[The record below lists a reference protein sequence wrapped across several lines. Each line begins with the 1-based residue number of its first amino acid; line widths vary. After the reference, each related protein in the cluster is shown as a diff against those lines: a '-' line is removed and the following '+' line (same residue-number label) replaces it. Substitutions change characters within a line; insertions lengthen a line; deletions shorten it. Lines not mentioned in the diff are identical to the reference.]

1 MSLIKMLFV
10 WFVCVS
16 VANCATGKS
25 TAHVAPWLFLALVTS
40 MAVAF
45 GVAVSVSPCVARVKR
60 MLVLTDVGE
69 ECDDESALWMMLKV
83 LNTDSSY
90 EADVVFCTGD
100 PDLRRNRWV
109 SIIRDVSPLCQGR
122 IRYFRGNGTKRA
134 VRHVV
139 PVVEEGV
146 LVATGLH
153 DVPAYEGGSYDVV
166 VQMSPLGDS
175 ETPLGALE
183 RVMLSE
189 GAIVGSYIL
198 IGTEGSTNYD
208 KNSPIHDLF
217 KAHLVANGFLMGC
230 VAQENYALWTRSC
243 TSILIPK
250 LQDEVFTD
258 EWMKA
263 IGRINPEAVNLF
275 VRFRVNVMVNYSVI
289 RSGFA
294 ELEEKFR
301 DDPLFSQAADWWTE
315 LRDPALE
322 KIRGGYI
329 QLSRDKDNLASFSYG
344 SALMG
349 DMIKGQKISWMD
361 LVTPAAQSDFAVF
374 VKASP
379 EGILEKC
386 NVDTVMSWA
395 LLLMTERMARTW
407 AFATMQAG
415 GQRPEAS
422 VLDEYFEKSLAGS
435 HFPKLPV
442 FKNEAERM
450 QLDDIKMEFTG
461 NPQYDP
467 SGMYVALALLAGDA
481 DARKTIHQKLD
492 SKSKLIADA
501 ERAEALSEAYKG
513 RPPEYLLNTLIQGKL
528 PPKK

>member
-1 MSLIKMLFV
+1 MILSEHEVRRHEK
-10 WFVCVS
+10 
-16 VANCATGKS
+16 ADKS
-25 TAHVAPWLFLALVTS
+25 
-40 MAVAF
+40 
-45 GVAVSVSPCVARVKR
+45 GVRR
-60 MLVLTDVGE
+60 ILVLTDVGE
-69 ECDDESALWMMLKV
+69 EIDDESALWMMLKV
-83 LNTDSSY
+83 LDTDSSY

-100 PDLRRNRWV
+100 LDLRRNRWV
-109 SIIRDVSPLCQGR
+109 SIIRDVPRPLPCQGR
-122 IRYFRGNGTKRA
+122 VQYFRGNGTKRA

-153 DVPAYEGGSYDVV
+153 DVPAYEGGFYDVV

-183 RVMLSE
+183 CVKLRD
-189 GAIVGSYIL
+189 GATTGSYIL
-198 IGTEGSTNYD
+198 IGTEGSTNFD

-217 KAHLVANGFLMGC
+217 KAHLLANGFLMSC
-230 VAQENYALWTRSC
+230 VAQENYAPWTQHC
-243 TSILIPK
+243 TSILIPE
-250 LQDEVFTD
+250 LQDGVYTD

-315 LRDPALE
+315 LRDQALE

-329 QLSRDKDNLASFSYG
+329 QLSRDKDNLASFRYG
-344 SALMG
+344 PALME
-349 DMIKGQKISWMD
+349 DTIKGQNISWMA

-386 NVDTVMSWA
+386 HVDTVMSWA

-407 AFATMQAG
+407 AFATMQG
-415 GQRPEAS
+415 GVRRPEAS
-422 VLDEYFEKSLAGS
+422 VLDEYFEKSLAAS

-442 FKNEAERM
+442 FKNEAERT
-450 QLDDIKMEFTG
+450 QLNDIRMRFTG

-467 SGMYVALALLAGDA
+467 SGMYIALALLAA
-481 DARKTIHQKLD
+481 DAHASQTIYQNLGGKL
-492 SKSKLIADA
+492 KLIDDD
-501 ERAEALSEAYKG
+501 ERAEALRQAYTG
-513 RPPEYLLNTLIQGKL
+513 RTPEYLLGTLIQGKITRTNSSNL
-528 PPKK
+528 RISNKRLRD